1 MQIQQE
7 SFLAPIFSSV
17 GGYTLL
23 DPLQGDLAPLATV
36 PMDCHCDE
44 LNVTCKERTPDAGVS
59 LNEKELSPASA
70 S

>member
-1 MQIQQE
+1 M
-7 SFLAPIFSSV
+7 
-17 GGYTLL
+17 L

-36 PMDCHCDE
+36 PMDCHHVE
-44 LNVTCKERTPDAGVS
+44 LNVTCKERTPDAGVG